1 MTGDLCKPEVGG
13 CRFGA
18 RVAELRAEGFDIH
31 EERVRQGASRYVL
44 VDVGSSAGEVA
55 PASPPCSAGG
65 APFTSVAP
73 SVGPESGSGAP
84 SPEPPATPALSA
96 DLTEGGA
103 YEVRWIEP
111 LPGMGWTC
119 VARYLPGEPIR
130 WYWRRERLAV
140 AA

>member
-44 VDVGSSAGEVA
+44 VDVGSSAGAAGLGSSLADSA
-55 PASPPCSAGG
+55 PV
-65 APFTSVAP
+65 TSVAP